1 MNLARI
7 VCSGFAL
14 CALALASSQAQALD
28 KVVVAM
34 PTVIGAQYSDLAF
47 GQELGFFRDEGIEL
61 QLVAFQGS
69 GVAIPQVVNKSTTFG
84 LTESSLVITALA
96 KGEPLPVRFV
106 YNYLRTNVNDFAVL
120 ADSPIRTLADLKG
133 RKLGIGSLTFASIPM
148 TKAAFK
154 DLGIVWQK
162 DVEIRPVGVGAAAWK
177 QLETGQVDALNLYLS
192 EDMRMQLSGLKI
204 RQIAYPPNL
213 RGIFASAFMAHADT
227 IRERPALVAAM
238 GRAVAKSTL
247 ACAAARQACARA
259 FWKFDPTS
267 RPTPDKEAQWVQNT
281 VLLLEAQYG
290 SIGNFTTADRRWG
303 SFAPGTLDG
312 YMAALKD
319 AGLIARTDLPSEQ
332 IFSNQF
338 IDEMNRFD
346 SEAVVRRAREAEA
359 GLRRAER

>member
-7 VCSGFAL
+7 GCSALAFCAAL
-14 CALALASSQAQALD
+14 CAHGLAHALE

-34 PTVIGAQYSDLAF
+34 PTVIGAQYSDIAF

-69 GVAIPQVVNKSTTFG
+69 GVAIPQVVNKSATFG
-84 LTESSLVITALA
+84 LTESSLLITALA
-96 KGEPLPVRFV
+96 KGNPLPVRFV

-120 ADSPIRTLADLKG
+120 ADSPIKTLADLKG
-133 RKLGIGSLTFASIPM
+133 RKLGIGSLTFASVPM

-154 DLGIVWQK
+154 ELGIVWQK

-204 RQIAYPPNL
+204 RQIAYPPAL
-213 RGIFASAFMAHADT
+213 RSLFASAFMTHVDT
-227 IRERPALVAAM
+227 LREKPALVAAM
-238 GRAVAKSTL
+238 GRAVAKSTV

-267 RPTPDKEAQWVQNT
+267 RPPPDKEAQWLQNT
-281 VLLLEAQYG
+281 VALLEAQYG
-290 SIGNFTTADRRWG
+290 SIGNFTTADKRWG
-303 SFAPGTLDG
+303 SFAPGVLDG
-312 YMAALKD
+312 YIAAMKD
-319 AGLIARTDLPSEQ
+319 AELITRTDLPTDQ
-332 IFSNQF
+332 IFTNQLVGE
-338 IDEMNRFD
+338 INRFD
-346 SEAVVRRAREAEA
+346 AEAVARRAREADA
-359 GLRRAER
+359 ASRRAEK